1 MYMLNYCSAGAVYR
15 FYICRCSLSQRYGCA
30 CSWAAAAS
38 WSVQAALTTCLVLE
52 GRSRKGRNDRK
63 GSRIP
68 VCAEAGLLL
77 LCALLQRAASNSTFL
92 PPHQRSRHRSP
103 ALHGMHTER
112 RLHHNTA
119 ATKSVASLCSVCNLS
134 CNEPLSC
141 TPRLCM
147 QHLSCSRVITI
158 VRGSP
163 LARSVTMLGA
173 TSSSHATTRSSVIQP
188 LAVASS
194 WNEFISPHEAG
205 HHASYEQRCSPC
217 TCAGPIAHP
226 GPCPACQRRR
236 GCRLAAGTLSRCPR
250 GASCRAGGWPR

>member
-1 MYMLNYCSAGAVYR
+1 MISARVSSPLAVKHHTANIPHWKNERTTSLCTVLCNTRVNSFNCEASGSSFTDCFQACRMYMLNYCSAGAVYR

-77 LCALLQRAASNSTFL
+77 LCAPLQRAASNSTFL

-173 TSSSHATTRSSVIQP
+173 TSSSQMQ
-188 LAVASS
+188 L
-194 WNEFISPHEAG
+194 
-205 HHASYEQRCSPC
+205 
-217 TCAGPIAHP
+217 
-226 GPCPACQRRR
+226 R
-236 GCRLAAGTLSRCPR
+236 GQV
-250 GASCRAGGWPR
+250 